1 MFDEWFLPAWA
12 LSCAE
17 ITTKLDQLTQA
28 LDGTQTDP
36 IEMMVEVIESSNK
49 DAKAHGTR
57 TEMDIACL
65 GQKNIDT
72 AIIEAAR
79 KGVIAPPH
87 ITQDTERAQKAA
99 AGVLGLLKDGT
110 VSAAG
115 GQAIVLG
122 ALESSLIDKVIQQN
136 VAQFLDCY
144 QRALTKNPELKG
156 KVTLNFTIS
165 KTGSV
170 AKSSTYKTTLGNA
183 TAEACLN
190 QNMMNL
196 QFPEPKGGG
205 IVIVKY
211 PFIFSS

>member
-1 MFDEWFLPAWA
+1 MVSPPLWA

-65 GQKNIDT
+65 GQNIDT

-144 QRALTKNPELKG
+144 QRALTKNPEFEGKG
-156 KVTLNFTIS
+156 HAEFTIS

-196 QFPEPKGGG
+196 QF
-205 IVIVKY
+205 
-211 PFIFSS
+211 S